1 MQNNNRKV
9 FETLISRTKIYLA
22 IILIL
27 LVILSAQN
35 TKMIIPSIILYVI
48 VLGYSYY
55 ANRKRKSEIS
65 ETLQDLTLTVDT
77 AAKTSL
83 INSPFPLI
91 ILETDGNIIW
101 RSSKFISEFANI
113 DINSYINDLSIDI
126 KNEIENIKKNEKE
139 KRNRDILRDI
149 KIGNKN
155 YKIMGRYVNF
165 KNKDK
170 DRKNKKEY
178 MIILYFIDDTENVK
192 LQKEYQDSKSCVG
205 IIMVDNYEETMQ
217 RLDASE
223 KPVVM
228 AEIDKAMYD
237 WANQTNGV
245 LIKSD
250 RDRYVYLFEQRYLE
264 NVKEDKFSILDRIKE
279 IDTKEKVQ
287 FTLSIAV
294 SNEGNTDKEKYKSAQ
309 GAMDVV
315 LGRGGDQA
323 VIRENEIYK
332 FFGGRVEEVEKRTKV
347 KARVVAHAL
356 ENLIKESKK
365 VMIMGHTNP
374 DMDCVGSCMG
384 IYRLAKT
391 LDTNAYIVISEN
403 TPTLDSFKKAMEKD
417 PEYEDIIINKEV
429 ALENID
435 EDTLLVVVDTHKIN
449 YVDAPEILDK
459 VKKIVI
465 IDHHR
470 RSADYIENATLM
482 FQEVY
487 ASSAAELV
495 TELLQYAEAKID
507 LKTIEAESL
516 YAGIMMD
523 TKNFTFKTGVR
534 TFEAAAYLR
543 RCGVDIIRVKKWFQ
557 SDLKSFNIIA
567 DIVKKSEIVNDTIA
581 ISTYDEITKDT
592 SLICAKAADELLTIS
607 DITASFVLG
616 NTGEKICISVRSIG
630 DINVQVILEKLGG
643 GGHITLAGAQVE
655 GMTIE
660 ETKQELINR
669 INEYFSE
676 IEN

>member
-9 FETLISRTKIYLA
+9 FETFISRTKIYLT
-22 IILIL
+22 IILVL
-27 LVILSAQN
+27 LIIMCVENNKL
-35 TKMIIPSIILYVI
+35 IIPSIIVYLAI
-48 VLGYSYY
+48 VGYTYY

-65 ETLQDLTLTVDT
+65 ETLQDLTLTVDS

-91 ILETDGNIIW
+91 IMETDGNIIW
-101 RSSKFISEFANI
+101 KSSKFNSEFMDV
-113 DINSYINDLSIDI
+113 DINSYMNDLSIELRSDI
-126 KNEIENIKKNEKE
+126 ESREDKK
-139 KRNRDILRDI
+139 NRDIVRQI
-149 KIGNKN
+149 TIGNRI
-155 YKIMGRYVNF
+155 YKIIGRYVDF
-165 KNKDK
+165 KNKDRDK
-170 DRKNKKEY
+170 KGKKEY
-178 MIILYFIDDTENVK
+178 MIILHFIDDTENVK
-192 LQKEYQDSKSCVG
+192 LQKEYKDSKSCVG
-205 IIMVDNYEETMQ
+205 IIMVDNYEETI
-217 RLDASE
+217 RGLDASE
-223 KPVVM
+223 KPIVT
-228 AEIDKAMYD
+228 AEIDKKMYD
-237 WANQTNGV
+237 WASLTNGV

-264 NVKEDKFSILDRIKE
+264 TLKEDKFSILDKIKE

-294 SNEGNTDKEKYKSAQ
+294 SNEGLTDKQKYESAQ

-332 FFGGRVEEVEKRTKV
+332 FFGGRAEEVEKRTKV

-365 VMIMGHTNP
+365 VMIMGHNNP
-374 DMDCVGSCMG
+374 DMDSIGSCMG

-391 LDTNAYIVISEN
+391 LDTNAYIVSSEDVPALKAFN
-403 TPTLDSFKKAMEKD
+403 RELDKD
-417 PEYEDIIINKEV
+417 SEYEDVIINKEV
-429 ALENID
+429 AMENVD
-435 EDTLLVVVDTHKIN
+435 EDTLLVVVDTHKVN
-449 YVDAPEILDK
+449 YVDAPELLK
-459 VKKIVI
+459 EVKKIVI
-465 IDHHR
+465 VDHHR

-495 TELLQYAEAKID
+495 TELLQYAETKIN

-557 SDLKSFNIIA
+557 SDLKSFNTIA
-567 DIVKKSEIVNDTIA
+567 DIVKRADIVNTTIA
-581 ISTYDEITKDT
+581 ISIYDKTSKEA

-616 NTGEKICISVRSIG
+616 NTGEKICISGRSIG

>member
-9 FETLISRTKIYLA
+9 FETFISRTKIYLA
-22 IILIL
+22 IILVL
-27 LVILSAQN
+27 L
-35 TKMIIPSIILYVI
+35 IIMCVENNKLIITSIIVYLAI
-48 VLGYSYY
+48 VGYTYY

-65 ETLQDLTLTVDT
+65 ETLQDLTLTVDS

-91 ILETDGNIIW
+91 IMETDGNIIW
-101 RSSKFISEFANI
+101 KSSKFNSEFMDV
-113 DINSYINDLSIDI
+113 DINSYMNDLSIELRSDI
-126 KNEIENIKKNEKE
+126 ESREDKK
-139 KRNRDILRDI
+139 NRDIVRQI
-149 KIGNKN
+149 TIGNRI
-155 YKIMGRYVNF
+155 YKIIGRYVDF
-165 KNKDK
+165 KNKDRDK
-170 DRKNKKEY
+170 KGKKEY
-178 MIILYFIDDTENVK
+178 MIILHFIDDTENVK
-192 LQKEYQDSKSCVG
+192 LQKEYKDSKSCVG
-205 IIMVDNYEETMQ
+205 IIMVDNYEETI
-217 RLDASE
+217 RGLDASE
-223 KPVVM
+223 KPIVT
-228 AEIDKAMYD
+228 AEIDKKMYD
-237 WANQTNGV
+237 WASLTNGV

-264 NVKEDKFSILDRIKE
+264 TLKEDKFSILDKIKE

-294 SNEGNTDKEKYKSAQ
+294 SNEGLTDKQKYESAQ

-332 FFGGRVEEVEKRTKV
+332 FFGGRAEEVEKRTKV

-365 VMIMGHTNP
+365 VMIMGHNNP
-374 DMDCVGSCMG
+374 DMDSIGSCMG

-391 LDTNAYIVISEN
+391 LDTNAYIVSSEDVPALKACN
-403 TPTLDSFKKAMEKD
+403 RELDKD
-417 PEYEDIIINKEV
+417 SEYEDVIINKEV
-429 ALENID
+429 AMENVD
-435 EDTLLVVVDTHKIN
+435 EDTLLVVVDTHKVN
-449 YVDAPEILDK
+449 YVDAPELLK
-459 VKKIVI
+459 EVKKIVI
-465 IDHHR
+465 VDHHR

-495 TELLQYAEAKID
+495 TELLQYAETKIN

-557 SDLKSFNIIA
+557 SDLKSFNTIA
-567 DIVKKSEIVNDTIA
+567 DIVKRADIVNTTIA
-581 ISTYDEITKDT
+581 ISIYDKTSKEA

-616 NTGEKICISVRSIG
+616 NTGEKICISGRSIG